1 MTEFMSKDDKLIN
14 KKWKQKY
21 SLHVQELLELIP
33 VATSVYKQDMT
44 TEAEGVVF
52 PAYKWVIN
60 DRVVDSDFRRVWS
73 IEADDTEVSL
83 FKLNKTDFKK
93 VIKACEQRRA
103 ELIKQRQ
110 KTK

>member
-1 MTEFMSKDDKLIN
+1 MDYKSPDDKLIE

-21 SLHVQELLELIP
+21 SLHVQELLDLIP

-52 PAYKWVIN
+52 PAYKWVID
-60 DRVVDSDFRRVWS
+60 DRAVDSDFHRVWS
-73 IEADDTEVSL
+73 IEADDAEVSL
-83 FKLNKTDFKK
+83 FQLNKTDFKK
-93 VIKACEQRRA
+93 VIQACEQRRA
-103 ELIKQRQ
+103 ELLKQHQ